1 MKNLAALFATLRKK
15 GRGQYLLL
23 AGCLFFAVLLI
34 TAFSMMMYSPTVQ
47 TVLPQGGDSR
57 KQVMMI
63 FVLAV
68 IGCGAFSLYAAGLF
82 FRYKSREAGVMLAL
96 GMSRRTLGRQL
107 RREVLRLT
115 LVSCGAGL
123 ILGLPLCWGI
133 WSLFRLTLVDTPE
146 MLFIFHPQ
154 AYRVPFLFFLFV
166 LILLLIIENRFLAQ
180 VNVLEIIQESHRPE
194 PVRAVP
200 SWYGWGGILLIVLGG
215 TLGYFAPIF
224 FVRVLQWYAPGFL
237 TAVFYLP
244 ALVGL
249 YWVLLFTVVGGWHRG
264 KRRYAHLIESSM
276 MQFQGRQTV
285 RNMLVVT
292 VLVAGA
298 YFASFYTP
306 MMMTTSQAALKT
318 REVDYQFFY
327 RADQDMIS
335 PSEIQELVQSYAAQ
349 VINYREAPS
358 ATLAID
364 GETEV
369 ETEGPMGV
377 TYTVQYQ
384 EMRSEGRFF
393 SVSAWNALS
402 GENVTLEPGQCI
414 ASLDRYG
421 YPSSISLVTNPVTGQ
436 SLNLE
441 TLSQPLSSRLLSDI
455 YLLSDQDY
463 AQLVQGLTPD
473 WQEVQVVFDVEND
486 SYALAKDLFHR
497 IVESSGPETA
507 VFDGYDRIS
516 KMNAE
521 NAGEVYW
528 GDRVE
533 ELNLPVIDLTQPDSS
548 TFRTNWMYM
557 PRFQALD
564 EGDFLSTYAVY
575 LLLFVFV
582 SILCFGAVGVILY
595 TRSQSLILSNL
606 WVYEDLHKLGASAA
620 YRRKT
625 AQGQV
630 KRVFLAPLF
639 TGTLLILCFYL
650 LILLGN
656 GRVWGID
663 ANEAAAFAVCLA
675 LAALCSTLF
684 YLLYRLTLR
693 QTWKLLRL

>member
-1 MKNLAALFATLRKK
+1 MKNLTAVFATLRKK

-23 AGCLFFAVLLI
+23 SGCLFFAVLLI

-82 FRYKSREAGVMLAL
+82 FRYKSREAGVLLAL
-96 GMSRRTLGRQL
+96 GMSRRALNRQL
-107 RREVLRLT
+107 CREVLGLT
-115 LVSCGAGL
+115 LESCGAGL
-123 ILGLPLCWGI
+123 ILGTPLCWGI
-133 WSLFRLTLVDTPE
+133 WSLFRLFLVDTPE
-146 MLFIFHPQ
+146 MLFIFNLR
-154 AYRVPFLFFLFV
+154 AYIVPFLFFLFV
-166 LILLLIIENRFLAQ
+166 LFLLLIMENRFLAR
-180 VNVLEIIQESHRPE
+180 VNVLDIIHESHRPE

-200 SWYGWGGILLIVLGG
+200 SWYGWGGVLLIVLGSS
-215 TLGYFAPIF
+215 LGYFAPSF
-224 FVRVLQWYAPGFL
+224 CVRVLQWYAPGFL

-264 KRRYAHLIESSM
+264 KRRYAHLIESGM

-306 MMMTTSQAALKT
+306 MMMTSSQAALKN
-318 REVDYQFFY
+318 READYQFFY
-327 RADQDMIS
+327 RADQEMIS
-335 PSEIQELVQSYAAQ
+335 QAEIQELAQSYSAQ
-349 VINYREAPS
+349 VVNYREVPS
-358 ATLAID
+358 VTLAID

-393 SVSAWNALS
+393 SVSAWNTLAGDNL
-402 GENVTLEPGQCI
+402 TLESGQCI
-414 ASLDRYG
+414 AFLDRYG

-436 SLNLE
+436 SLKVE
-441 TLSQPLSSRLLSDI
+441 TLPSPLSSRLLSDI

-463 AQLVQGLTPD
+463 AQLIQGLTPE
-473 WQEVQVVFDVEND
+473 WQEVQVVFDAEND

-497 IVESSGPETA
+497 IVESSGPEMA
-507 VFDGYDRIS
+507 IFDGYDRIS

-521 NAGEVYW
+521 KAGEVYW
-528 GDRVE
+528 GDQVE
-533 ELNLPVIDLTQPDSS
+533 ELNLPVIDLTRPDSS
-548 TFRTNWMYM
+548 SFRTNWLYM
-557 PRFQALD
+557 PQFQALD

-575 LLLFVFV
+575 LLLFIFI
-582 SILCFGAVGVILY
+582 SILCFAAVSVILY

-630 KRVFLAPLF
+630 KRVFLAPLL
-639 TGTLLILCFYL
+639 TGTVLILCFYL

-663 ANEAAAFAVCLA
+663 VNEAVAFAVCLA
-675 LAALCSTLF
+675 LAAICSTLF
-684 YLLYRLTLR
+684 YLLYRFTLKQGWR
-693 QTWKLLRL
+693 LLKL

>member
-1 MKNLAALFATLRKK
+1 MKSLNTVFSTLRKK

-23 AGCLFFAVLLI
+23 SGCLFFAVLLI

-47 TVLPQGGDSR
+47 MVLPQGGDSR

-82 FRYKSREAGVMLAL
+82 FRYKSREAGVLLAL
-96 GMSRRTLGRQL
+96 GMSRRTLNRQL
-107 RREVLRLT
+107 CREVLGLT

-123 ILGLPLCWGI
+123 ILGTPLCWGI
-133 WSLFRLTLVDTPE
+133 WSLFRLLLVDTPE
-146 MLFIFHPQ
+146 MLFIFNLG
-154 AYRVPFLFFLFV
+154 AYAVPFLFFLFA
-166 LILLLIIENRFLAQ
+166 LFLLLIMENRFLSR

-194 PVRAVP
+194 PVRSVP
-200 SWYGWGGILLIVLGG
+200 SWYGWGGIFLVVLGG
-215 TLGYFAPIF
+215 SLGYFAPGF
-224 FVRVLQWYAPGFL
+224 CVRVFQWYAPGFL
-237 TAVFYLP
+237 TGVFYLP

-264 KRRYAHLIESSM
+264 KRRYAHLIESGM

-306 MMMTTSQAALKT
+306 MMMTSSQASLNA

-327 RADQDMIS
+327 RADQKMIS
-335 PSEIQELVQSYAAQ
+335 QSEIQELAQSCSAR
-349 VINYREAPS
+349 VVEYREVPS

-364 GETEV
+364 GEAEV

-393 SVSAWNALS
+393 SVSSWNALAGDS
-402 GENVTLEPGQCI
+402 LTLEPGQCI

-436 SLNLE
+436 SLKVE

-463 AQLVQGLTPD
+463 DLITQGLTSE
-473 WQEVQVVFDVEND
+473 WQEVQVAFDVEND
-486 SYALAKDLFHR
+486 SYGLSKDLFHR

-507 VFDGYDRIS
+507 VFAGYDRIS
-516 KMNAE
+516 KMNVE
-521 NAGEVYW
+521 NTGGTYW
-528 GDRVE
+528 GDLAE

-548 TFRTNWMYM
+548 AFRTNWLYM
-557 PRFQALD
+557 PQFQALD

-575 LLLFVFV
+575 LLLFIFI
-582 SILCFGAVGVILY
+582 SILCFAAVSVILY

-606 WVYEDLHKLGASAA
+606 WVYEDLHKLGGSAD

-625 AQGQV
+625 ARGQV
-630 KRVFLAPLF
+630 KRVFLAPLL
-639 TGTLLILCFYL
+639 TGTVLILCFYL

-656 GRVWGID
+656 GPVWGID
-663 ANEAAAFAVCLA
+663 PNEAAAFTVCLA
-675 LAALCSTLF
+675 LAAIFSTLF
-684 YLLYRLTLR
+684 YFLYRFTLKQAWR
-693 QTWKLLRL
+693 LLRL